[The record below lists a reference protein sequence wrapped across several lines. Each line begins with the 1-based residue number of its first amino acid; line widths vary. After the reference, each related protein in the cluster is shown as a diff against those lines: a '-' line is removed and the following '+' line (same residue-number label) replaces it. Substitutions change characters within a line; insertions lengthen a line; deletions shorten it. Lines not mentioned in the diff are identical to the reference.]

1 MYRPLNNNRVECPN
15 PNADDVSQQT
25 NEESKHRAKCII
37 IEDSFKKY
45 HGLFNKKSSVIS
57 ARNPF
62 RRDDELID
70 YEMESEDEEAEE
82 NGEDLDKKDA
92 ENEEDDEM
100 NSEEEEGKEGFIV
113 SDGHLSVSEYEFDDE
128 NETDEKKKL
137 QDIQIRRE
145 RLKKMKDE

>member
-1 MYRPLNNNRVECPN
+1 MIRS
-15 PNADDVSQQT
+15 SQQT
-25 NEESKHRAKCII
+25 NEESKQRAKCII

-45 HGLFNKKSSVIS
+45 HGHFNKKSSIIS

-62 RRDDELID
+62 RRDDDLID

-92 ENEEDDEM
+92 ENDEDEDM
-100 NSEEEEGKEGFIV
+100 NSEEEEGKAGFIV
-113 SDGHLSVSEYEFDDE
+113 SDGHLSVCEYEFDDE

-137 QDIQIRRE
+137 QDIAIRRE
-145 RLKKMKDE
+145 RLKQMKE

>member
-1 MYRPLNNNRVECPN
+1 MIRS
-15 PNADDVSQQT
+15 SQQT

-82 NGEDLDKKDA
+82 NGEDLDRKDA
-92 ENEEDDEM
+92 ENEEDDDM

-113 SDGHLSVSEYEFDDE
+113 SDGHLSVCEYEFDDE
-128 NETDEKKKL
+128 NEPDEKKKL
-137 QDIQIRRE
+137 QDIKIRRE
-145 RLKKMKDE
+145 RLKQMKDD